1 MKGLM
6 RAQMFYAPQDV
17 RYETTEIPQI
27 KEDEVLVKVKAALTC
42 GTDLKTYRRGHPTII
57 QSVPSTFGH
66 EFSGDVVEVG
76 DKVTKFKVGD
86 RIVGVNT
93 APCYE
98 CHYCKREQ
106 YSLCE
111 NLHYLNGAYSEYVAV
126 PAHMLKYNFYK
137 IPDHLKYEEA
147 ALLEPLACAV
157 HGAERIVARVGDM
170 AVVIGAGPIGMMFMK
185 LLSLKGCRVIAVD
198 LSEQRLKQA
207 YTFGAEATVNAN
219 DEDHIQQV
227 RDLCEGYGAPV
238 VVEATGFP
246 NVWENAIQMV
256 AKGGTVLAFGGT
268 KKGTSITVDCQKFHY
283 EEINLK
289 AVYHHT
295 PYHVQMALNLL
306 ASGQVNAKDFISGYY
321 PLSKTIDALE
331 KIGAQEGIKYAI
343 LPELE
348 D

>member
-1 MKGLM
+1 MKGKM
-6 RAQMFYAPQDV
+6 KAQMFYAPGDV
-17 RYETTEIPQI
+17 RFEYTDIPEI

-57 QSVPSTFGH
+57 EKVPSTFGH

-76 DKVTKFKVGD
+76 KKVTKFKVGD
-86 RIVGVNT
+86 RIVGANS

-98 CHYCKREQ
+98 CHYCKQER

-111 NLHYLNGAYSEYVAV
+111 NLHYLNGAYSEYVAI
-126 PAHMLKYNFYK
+126 PSHILKYNFYK
-137 IPDHLKYEEA
+137 IPENLKYEEA

-157 HGAERIVARVGDM
+157 HGAERVPARTGDF

-198 LSEQRLKQA
+198 LSDDRLEQAHL
-207 YTFGAEATVNAN
+207 FGAVATVNAQS
-219 DEDHIQQV
+219 EDHIKEV
-227 RDLCEGYGAPV
+227 RELCGGYGASL

-268 KKGTSITVDCQKFHY
+268 KKGTSIQIDCQKFHY

-295 PYHVQMALNLL
+295 PYHVQMALDLL
-306 ASGQVNAKDFISGYY
+306 SSGQVCGKDFISGYY

-331 KIGAQEGIKYAI
+331 KISKQEGIKYAI
-343 LPELE
+343 LPEIE
-348 D
+348 E